1 MPTLF
6 ITGANR
12 GIGLELVRQYFADG
26 WKILATCRTP
36 ESASELAALADAHA
50 DRIEILELEVTDWE
64 RTAELGRTL
73 ADTPID
79 LLLAN
84 AGIRGRGA
92 DDFGTVDPAEW
103 EEAHR
108 VNTIAPVK
116 LVEALLPSLE
126 RADKPTVVIV
136 SSIMGSIQ
144 SNPDGGFY
152 GYRAS
157 KAGANAVT
165 RSLSLDLKSRGV
177 TVVCMHPGWVKT
189 DMGGENAPVEVVES
203 ADGMRRV
210 IRALGPEHS
219 GRFFQFDGTELP
231 W

>member
-12 GIGLELVRQYFADG
+12 GIGLELVRQYVADE
-26 WKILATCRTP
+26 WRILATCRDP
-36 ESASELAALADAHA
+36 DQASELVALAEAHA
-50 DRIEILELEVTDWE
+50 DRIEILELEVTDWD
-64 RTAELGRTL
+64 RTAVLGRTL

-92 DDFGTVDPAEW
+92 DDFGTLDPAEW
-103 EEAHR
+103 
-108 VNTIAPVK
+108 
-116 LVEALLPSLE
+116 VE
-126 RADKPTVVIV
+126 
-136 SSIMGSIQ
+136 
-144 SNPDGGFY
+144 
-152 GYRAS
+152 
-157 KAGANAVT
+157 
-165 RSLSLDLKSRGV
+165 
-177 TVVCMHPGWVKT
+177 T
-189 DMGGENAPVEVVES
+189 DMGGENAPVEVAES

-219 GRFFQFDGTELP
+219 GRFFQYDGVELP